1 MPAKSIKA
9 QRAPTPTATIALDKA
24 TAAAVPDTRLSAAFR
39 TALGV
44 RPKQAHFPGQASVKA
59 VEHAFKAGQPN
70 GKGPVGPGLSAGF
83 DARRGHK

>member
-1 MPAKSIKA
+1 MPAKSITA

-39 TALGV
+39 TALGA
-44 RPKQAHFPGQASVKA
+44 RPKQAHFPEQASVKA
-59 VEHAFKAGQPN
+59 VEQTFKGGKPN
-70 GKGPVGPGLSAGF
+70 GKDTAGPGLSAGF